1 MDEKLRKRGG
11 CCRDATFPWP
21 WWGNYMPAVE
31 LGTLAPGQDEWLDC
45 IPVGHNAPVADGA
58 ENDANCHFLSCV
70 FAKIG
75 SGQTQWKSKN
85 TVLTRKVYELM
96 ARKRPPSNRGMLST
110 ARIRM

>member
-45 IPVGHNAPVADGA
+45 IPVGHNAPVATVRKTMRIA
-58 ENDANCHFLSCV
+58 IFFHAFLP
-70 FAKIG
+70 
-75 SGQTQWKSKN
+75 
-85 TVLTRKVYELM
+85 R
-96 ARKRPPSNRGMLST
+96 
-110 ARIRM
+110 